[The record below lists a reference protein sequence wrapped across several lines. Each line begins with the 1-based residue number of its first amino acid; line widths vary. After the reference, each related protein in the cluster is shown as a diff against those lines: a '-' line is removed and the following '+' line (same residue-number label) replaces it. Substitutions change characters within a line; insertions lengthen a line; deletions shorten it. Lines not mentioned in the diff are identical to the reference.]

1 DEEGTR
7 DMERNEEVGR
17 EKIGAISFTKEQITE
32 VVEREAKRMLEAL
45 VDQELECSTDIVL
58 EEGEENTDKEH
69 GSMGGG
75 PALIVSF
82 PKGMRSGR
90 RALDTEQRQ

>member
-1 DEEGTR
+1 
-7 DMERNEEVGR
+7 
-17 EKIGAISFTKEQITE
+17 
-32 VVEREAKRMLEAL
+32 MLKVM
-45 VDQELECSTDIVL
+45 VDQELECNIDIVL

-82 PKGMRSGR
+82 PKGARSGR
-90 RALDTEQRQ
+90 RALNTEQRKVMGYINDSKK